1 MLFNTGLGVRN
12 TLSYNYGSAV
22 DAQGHIGK
30 LPELFNFPSV
40 KSFLYITVVRINK
53 RRFKQ

>member
-22 DAQGHIGK
+22 DAQGHIGQ
-30 LPELFNFPSV
+30 LPEFIP
-40 KSFLYITVVRINK
+40 
-53 RRFKQ
+53 

>member
-22 DAQGHIGK
+22 DVQGHIGR
-30 LPELFNFPSV
+30 LPEFIPPFPICEEFSPHH
-40 KSFLYITVVRINK
+40 SCEG
-53 RRFKQ
+53 

>member
-30 LPELFNFPSV
+30 LPEFIP
-40 KSFLYITVVRINK
+40 
-53 RRFKQ
+53 